1 MIEFSILVACRIVS
15 RSSAVMTPGGFLI
28 AKIFLAGYLEATR
41 SCLNDRLSTIR
52 RSALTPA
59 FKVSRE
65 STSPTA
71 MTLGGLVSRIMRA
84 SWGIVSSAGPGTS
97 FPNGVLSLARSS
109 GLGLRVI
116 LSPQWQR
123 AARYLNQPNAVQDD
137 LLSPQHCSAGQ

>member
-1 MIEFSILVACRIVS
+1 
-15 RSSAVMTPGGFLI
+15 MTPGGFLI
-28 AKIFLAGYLEATR
+28 AKVFLAGYLEATR
-41 SCLNDRLSTIR
+41 SCLNDRLSIIR

-65 STSPTA
+65 TTSPTA

-84 SWGIVSSAGPGTS
+84 SRGIVSSAGPRTR

-116 LSPQWQR
+116 LSLRWKK
-123 AARYLNQPNAVQDD
+123 AARYLNQPTAVQDG
-137 LLSPQHCSAGQ
+137 LLSPQHCGASQNGWEE

>member
-1 MIEFSILVACRIVS
+1 
-15 RSSAVMTPGGFLI
+15 MTPGGFLI
-28 AKIFLAGYLEATR
+28 AKVFLAGYLEATR

-65 STSPTA
+65 TTSPTA

-97 FPNGVLSLARSS
+97 LPNGVLSLARSS

-116 LSPQWQR
+116 LSPQWQKGCSLFEPAQCCPR
-123 AARYLNQPNAVQDD
+123 RFTFSAALQRWPERMGIVVLRPR
-137 LLSPQHCSAGQ
+137 